1 MRVIS
6 VWKSFCFNLVCF
18 VLVTLW
24 TVEHGTDN
32 CPSSIGEIKR
42 ESLLNVNRLRESV
55 WPNNFVSYPYFFS
68 LLTQRVTS
76 GARTFY
82 LWPWILSKVLHVCW
96 GGLWRTPP
104 KCFDPPGGHVGV
116 YTRLISL
123 HIEWTARVAWRRYSG
138 HFVLLTQR
146 IFVHIQV
153 DLSRHRCNLRESD
166 VCT

>member
-55 WPNNFVSYPYFFS
+55 WPNNFVSYPYFFFPPD
-68 LLTQRVTS
+68 TTRYKW
-76 GARTFY
+76 R
-82 LWPWILSKVLHVCW
+82 PNILSLALDLKR
-96 GGLWRTPP
+96 G
-104 KCFDPPGGHVGV
+104 F
-116 YTRLISL
+116 TRML
-123 HIEWTARVAWRRYSG
+123 RR
-138 HFVLLTQR
+138 FVKDDAE
-146 IFVHIQV
+146 IF
-153 DLSRHRCNLRESD
+153 
-166 VCT
+166 